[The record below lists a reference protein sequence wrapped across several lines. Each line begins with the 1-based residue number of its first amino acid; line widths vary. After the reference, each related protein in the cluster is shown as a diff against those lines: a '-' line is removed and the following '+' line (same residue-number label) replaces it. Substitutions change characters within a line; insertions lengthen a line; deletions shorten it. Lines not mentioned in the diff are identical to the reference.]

1 MKVGAHMRP
10 ALVVVVSDRNTEL
23 MNLLSLAESLG
34 QPLRPT
40 QEYLLPPAGTA
51 DRPRA
56 TQTTARPLGLSG
68 QTLWKEPV
76 SLASSERC
84 RTWPKGRGQRPSHK
98 QRIVRVRR
106 VAPCLEGRERKQEG
120 SGTRELVTE
129 ERMCL
134 SFRREGDPQRH
145 TAWGRIRAKK
155 RVPI

>member
-84 RTWPKGRGQRPSHK
+84 RTWPKGRGQMVTVAQAENRKGTQGGTLPGRQGTEAGGNWHQRTGDRGEDVPELQKGRRPSEAHGMG
-98 QRIVRVRR
+98 QN
-106 VAPCLEGRERKQEG
+106 Q
-120 SGTRELVTE
+120 S
-129 ERMCL
+129 
-134 SFRREGDPQRH
+134 
-145 TAWGRIRAKK
+145 
-155 RVPI
+155 